1 MLGESVCGDV
11 GLMGGA
17 QLGTRQGREER
28 RAGKGKGARMAR
40 LGGTGGERGA
50 EETRRGCN
58 MTKSQRAASAPRR
71 CGHWADARQ
80 VLRIHNS

>member
-40 LGGTGGERGA
+40 PGVREVLKKLGG
-50 EETRRGCN
+50 
-58 MTKSQRAASAPRR
+58 AAT
-71 CGHWADARQ
+71 
-80 VLRIHNS
+80 